1 MEIKGVAAAIDFIYR
16 DYFRDKESAQT
27 QNKQM
32 ELSPTATP
40 PSFSSSNAG

>member
-1 MEIKGVAAAIDFIYR
+1 MEGVAPAIDFIYR

-32 ELSPTATP
+32 ELSPC
-40 PSFSSSNAG
+40 PSQL